1 MASPVVGKIMDS
13 PDVYL
18 IIEEMQ
24 TMLAV
29 EEAKRET
36 FYTESPEDEKVEFIN
51 GEVLLQPAVM
61 LRHSQATGRLY
72 QLMHLFTLRYKLGF
86 VGYQTVM
93 IALTRNDYRPDLC
106 FFKREKSEHFTADQ
120 TLFPAPDL
128 VIEVLSD
135 ETAKRDR
142 GVKFTDYQ
150 AHGILEYW
158 IVDADRLSVEQ
169 YRLVNGWY
177 ELIIKSADGSV
188 QSLALKNFKIPIRA
202 LFDDDAA
209 LPVIRQI
216 MGGQSLV

>member
-1 MASPVVGKIMDS
+1 MDS

-24 TMLAV
+24 TMLAA

-61 LRHSQATGRLY
+61 LRHSRTTGRLY
-72 QLMHLFTLRYKLGF
+72 QLMHLFALRYKLGF

-106 FFKREKSEHFTADQ
+106 FFKREKSEHFTDDQ

-128 VIEVLSD
+128 IVEVLSD

-142 GVKFTDYQ
+142 GLKFTDYQ
-150 AHGILEYW
+150 AHGVMEYW

-177 ELIIKSADGSV
+177 ELIVKSADGSV
-188 QSLALKNFKIPIRA
+188 QSVVLKNFKIPIRA
-202 LFDDDAA
+202 LFDDDAT

-216 MGGQSLV
+216 TGGQSLV